1 MKKLYSLILSVLF
14 VSLSQHA
21 WAADPDLSGY
31 TKIKTMDFT
40 TATYPSVTNITLAT
54 TTPGTAYETGNK
66 AQQNVYDVTTPA
78 DLSGYLAFQGVVG
91 GSLTKGWTI
100 RSTYGGLYSV
110 GGPRSGL
117 VLGLKKD
124 YVVAFT
130 CNQTASNVITLTNKE
145 GTPDGNFTYELSAD
159 AKTYF
164 ATMTADGNVGFCGA
178 KSVGYI
184 SSITIYAPGSVVVK
198 PTGIYKSVNGK
209 SRTVTFTGTN
219 LAYNTDGSKNY
230 TNFKDGD
237 GKNVNTVD
245 VTVSDSTKYY
255 VVSTN
260 ATDTSE
266 VLAFNIAAGTELS
279 LATPLVSIST
289 MSDGY
294 TKAYL
299 VTCDNTNVLLT
310 PTATLTYDFIPLGA
324 SVPTEKGVVFNGTIN
339 ATTAGTYNVTASS
352 EGYKSTTATI
362 DNTVK
367 YVLSKTF
374 DFTKLTAADLSAN
387 WKLKTSAGPLPG
399 SSSQWPNTYGSVI
412 ADEYYYDFNSATA
425 SSTDIIPG
433 LNVEFT
439 TTGKTPKLY
448 TGFGFMYPV
457 YQLNADGSDAATAIT
472 GGNISIANGQSNQY
486 GVYTYI
492 NNYGKNGVK
501 TAIVSGDKA
510 YNLYRFS
517 DILTKVDIYSPKV
530 IVIDTATINFNDSA
544 SAVSTS
550 TSTAGDIISN
560 KIITAKNLTLTITP
574 KTAASTTANRFWT
587 SSGKVQLRVY
597 SGKLLFDVPTGMSL
611 RSITISAGTYNSGNT
626 INGTSTTTWTG
637 NSTNAILNIAG
648 SSQINKIV
656 AIYQDADA
664 ATTTY
669 TEPAP
674 PLPVAANIAALKAM
688 VTKTNAKLMLN
699 GAKVTYV
706 NGDNIYIED
715 NTGSILLYKTGLQIT
730 AGKSITGF
738 INGQYILYSG
748 TPELS
753 VCDSTSISSFTEESA
768 TVTPT
773 SMVLTDIKNA
783 AAISKFVTINSAKI
797 DSINGVPYLI
807 QNTDT
812 VIIYDK
818 YSVLNTSYIM
828 PKNVQSIT
836 AIVGFFNNVY
846 QLYPISSDSIVEVK
860 IPTGISEKTTNLQN
874 GDVYSINGLIIQK
887 SNQPLK
893 NLKKGIYI
901 MNGKKFVV
909 K

>member
-1 MKKLYSLILSVLF
+1 MKKSYTLILLVLF
-14 VSLSQHA
+14 VSLSQHI

-40 TATYPSVTNITLAT
+40 TATYPSDTKITLAT
-54 TTPGTAYETGNK
+54 TTQGTAYEVVNAK
-66 AQQNVYDVTTPA
+66 QQTIYDVATPA
-78 DLSGYLAFQGVVG
+78 DLYGYLAFQGVLA
-91 GSLTKGWTI
+91 GSGTKGWTI
-100 RSTYGGLYSV
+100 KSTSGGLYSV
-110 GGPRSGL
+110 SATRSGA

-130 CNQTASNVITLTNKE
+130 CTQDASKVITLTN
-145 GTPDGNFTYELSAD
+145 GSGAPDGNFTFVQSAD
-159 AKTYF
+159 TKTYY

-178 KSVGYI
+178 KTVGYI
-184 SSITIYAPGSVVVK
+184 ASISIYVPGSVVVK

-230 TNFKDGD
+230 TNFKDDNGN
-237 GKNVNTVD
+237 NVNTVD

-266 VLAFNIAAGTELS
+266 VLEFDIAAGTELS
-279 LATPLVSIST
+279 LATPLVSVTT
-289 MSDGY
+289 MSEGY
-294 TKAYL
+294 AKTYS
-299 VTCDNTNVLLT
+299 VTCNNTNVLLT
-310 PTATLTYDFIPLGA
+310 PTATLTYDFIPSGA
-324 SVPTEKGVVFNGTIN
+324 TVPTENGVSFNGTIN
-339 ATTAGTYNVTASS
+339 ATAAGKYYITASS
-352 EGYKSTTATI
+352 AGYKSTTDTI

-367 YVLSKTF
+367 YVLSKTI
-374 DFTKLTAADLSAN
+374 DFTKLTATDLSAN
-387 WKLKTSAGPLPG
+387 WKLKTSGGPLPG
-399 SSSQWPNTYGSVI
+399 SSSQWPSSYGSVI
-412 ADEYYYDFNSATA
+412 ADEYYYDFSSSTA

-433 LNVEFT
+433 LNVEFMT
-439 TTGKTPKLY
+439 SGMTPKLY
-448 TGFGFMYPV
+448 TGFGFMYPI
-457 YQLNADGSDAATAIT
+457 YKLNADGSDTSTAIN

-530 IVIDTATINFNDSA
+530 IVVDTATISFNDSTY
-544 SAVSTS
+544 AVSTS
-550 TSTAGDIISN
+550 TSTAGDITSN
-560 KIITAKNLTLTITP
+560 KMITAKNLTLTITP
-574 KTAASTTANRFWT
+574 KTATSATANRFWL

-597 SGKLLFDVPTGMSL
+597 SGKLLFNVPTGMSL
-611 RSITISAGTYNSGNT
+611 RSITISGSFNSGNT
-626 INGTSTTTWTG
+626 INGNTTSTWTG

-648 SSQINKIV
+648 STQINKIV
-656 AIYQDADA
+656 AIYQDADET
-664 ATTTY
+664 TTTY

-674 PLPVAANIAALKAM
+674 PLAVAANIAALKAM
-688 VTKTNAKLMLN
+688 ATKTNAKLMLN
-699 GAKVTYV
+699 GAKVTYA

-715 NTGSILLYKTGLQIT
+715 NTGAILLYKTGLQIT
-730 AGKSITGF
+730 AGKSITGY

-753 VCDSTSISSFTEESA
+753 VGDSTTISSFTEESA
-768 TVTPT
+768 TVTST
-773 SMVLTDIKNA
+773 SMTLNDIKNA
-783 AAISKFVTINSAKI
+783 AVISKFVTIENAKI
-797 DSINGVPYLI
+797 DSINGAPYLI
-807 QNTDT
+807 QGTDT

-818 YSVLNTSYIM
+818 YSVFNTSYIM
-828 PKNVQSIT
+828 PKNIQSIT
-836 AIVGFFNNVY
+836 AIVGFYNNVY
-846 QLYPISSDSIVEVK
+846 QLYPISSDSIVKV
-860 IPTGISEKTTNLQN
+860 IPTGISESTTNLQN
-874 GDVYSINGLIIQK
+874 GNVYSINGLIIQK

-893 NLKKGIYI
+893 NLPKGLYI
-901 MNGKKFVV
+901 INGKKFVV

>member
-14 VSLSQHA
+14 VSLSQHT

-54 TTPGTAYETGNK
+54 TTPGTAYETGNGV
-66 AQQNVYDVTTPA
+66 QQKIYDVTTPT
-78 DLSGYLAFQGVVG
+78 DLTGYLAFQGVVG
-91 GSLTKGWTI
+91 GSSTKGWTI

-110 GGPRSGL
+110 SGTRSGA

-130 CNQTASNVITLTNKE
+130 CNQTASNVMTLTIKD
-145 GTPDGNFTYELSAD
+145 GSPDGYYTYALSAD
-159 AKTYF
+159 AKTYYV
-164 ATMTADGNVGFCGA
+164 TMTADGNIGFCGA

-237 GKNVNTVD
+237 GNNVKTVD

-266 VLAFNIAAGTELS
+266 VLEFNIAAGTELS
-279 LATPLVSIST
+279 LATPLVSVST
-289 MSDGY
+289 MSEGY
-294 TKAYL
+294 AKTYS

-324 SVPTEKGVVFNGTIN
+324 SVPTENGVVFNGTIN
-339 ATTAGTYNVTASS
+339 ATTAGTYKITASYN
-352 EGYKSTTATI
+352 GYQSTTATI

-367 YVLSKTF
+367 YVLSKSI

-399 SSSQWPNTYGSVI
+399 SSSQWPASYGTVI
-412 ADEYYYDFNSATA
+412 ADEYYYDFASSTA

-433 LNVEFT
+433 LNFEFT
-439 TTGKTPKLY
+439 TAGKTPKLY
-448 TGFGFMYPV
+448 TGFGFMYPI
-457 YQLNADGSDAATAIT
+457 YKLNADGSDTSTAIN

-530 IVIDTATINFNDSA
+530 IVVDTATINFNDSA
-544 SAVSTS
+544 YAVSTS

-574 KTAASTTANRFWT
+574 KTAASTTANRFWL
-587 SSGKVQLRVY
+587 SSSKVQLRLY

-611 RSITISAGTYNSGNT
+611 RSITISGTYKTGNT
-626 INGTSTTTWTG
+626 INGDSTATWTG
-637 NSTNAILNIAG
+637 NSTNAILNIVG
-648 SSQINKIV
+648 STQVNKIV
-656 AIYQDADA
+656 AIYQDADET
-664 ATTTY
+664 TTTY

-688 VTKTNAKLMLN
+688 ATKTNAKLMLN

-715 NTGSILLYKTGLQIT
+715 NTGAILLYKTGLQIT
-730 AGKSITGF
+730 AGNSITGH

-768 TVTPT
+768 TITPT
-773 SMVLTDIKNA
+773 SMTLTDIKNA
-783 AAISKFVTINSAKI
+783 AVISKFVTINSAKI
-797 DSINGVPYLI
+797 DSINGAPYLI

-812 VIIYDK
+812 VILYDK

-893 NLKKGIYI
+893 NLQKGIYI